1 MSLYDRDKRHQIE
14 GNMRAAQAPIVA
26 LARLLERAAF
36 QERPEQSNHKKVMDN
51 PTGFDPAPLYLE
63 QARVLNMSHPL
74 RRDLIASLEAMYRR
88 HGG

>member
-1 MSLYDRDKRHQIE
+1 MSLYDRDRGDE
-14 GNMRAAQAPIVA
+14 FRRNLAVAQAPIVA

-36 QERPEQSNHKKVMDN
+36 QERPEQSNHRRIMDN
-51 PTGFDPAPLYLE
+51 PAGFDPAPLYLE

-88 HGG
+88 HGR